1 MVVVDLVGDHSGKE
15 AFTMV
20 APPQQ
25 PDVDVTSENGT
36 RGGNDLVNKPFTTIL
51 IQNQCEQ
58 IRRSIGLWATFKAFG
73 KK

>member
-20 APPQQ
+20 APPQH
-25 PDVDVTSENGT
+25 DVDVTSENGT

-51 IQNQCEQ
+51 I
-58 IRRSIGLWATFKAFG
+58 
-73 KK
+73 